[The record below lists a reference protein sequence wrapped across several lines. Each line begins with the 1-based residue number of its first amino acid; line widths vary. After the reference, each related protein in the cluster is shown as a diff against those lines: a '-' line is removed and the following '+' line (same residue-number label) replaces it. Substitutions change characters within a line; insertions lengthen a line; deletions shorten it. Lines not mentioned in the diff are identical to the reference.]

1 VTNRKTPEEYFK
13 VKVQTAH
20 RTELLLMLFDGAVR
34 FTTQAKGHMARSEFE
49 DKNRLFIKAQNIL
62 LELIQALDPKVG
74 EALYKN
80 LIGLYRF
87 CYERLVSANFKN
99 DAAAADE
106 ALRILEHLRET
117 WRLAVKKYHEER
129 AAAKPESADEH
140 ICVEG

>member
-1 VTNRKTPEEYFK
+1 MTNRKTPDEYFK

-34 FTTQAKGHMARSEFE
+34 FVTLAQAHMARGEFE

-62 LELIQALDPKVG
+62 LELIQTLDRKIG
-74 EALYKN
+74 EALYGN

-87 CYERLVSANFKN
+87 CYERLVNANMKN
-99 DAAAADE
+99 DAASAQE
-106 ALRILEHLRET
+106 ALQILEHLRET
-117 WRLAVKKYHEER
+117 WQLAVKKYHEER